1 MRTIR
6 GVLTA
11 AVLLAGGARAEDAC
25 KPDVERLCAGIPAGG
40 GRIAACLKANQ
51 AKVSPECKAE
61 LASVSRKVKEV
72 GEACADDISSY
83 CQAVEPGKG
92 AVLRCL
98 ADNAVTLSPRCKAVV
113 QGAQEKAAEFRKKC
127 GKDAKK
133 LCKGI
138 PQGQGRILACLES
151 RKEELTPA
159 CRELMG
165 PPAAPA
171 PEAAKP

>member
-6 GVLTA
+6 GVLISA
-11 AVLLAGGARAEDAC
+11 ALLAGGARAEDAC
-25 KPDVERLCAGIPAGG
+25 RADVERLCAGIPAGG
-40 GRIAACLKANQ
+40 GRITACLKANQ

-61 LASVSRKVKEV
+61 LASVTRKAREV

-83 CQAVEPGKG
+83 CPGVEPGKG

-98 ADNAVTLSPRCKAVV
+98 AENSVTLSPRCKEVV
-113 QGAQEKAAEFRKKC
+113 QGAPEKAAEFRKTC

-151 RKEELTPA
+151 RKADLTPA